1 MVLAAMGFNSAGLA
15 LYSRTG
21 FVRVGVYRE
30 QGQLDGRWV
39 DVVIMEKLL

>member
-1 MVLAAMGFNSAGLA
+1 VLAALALNEAGLA
-15 LYSRTG
+15 LYSRAG
-21 FVRVGVYRE
+21 FARVGVYRE